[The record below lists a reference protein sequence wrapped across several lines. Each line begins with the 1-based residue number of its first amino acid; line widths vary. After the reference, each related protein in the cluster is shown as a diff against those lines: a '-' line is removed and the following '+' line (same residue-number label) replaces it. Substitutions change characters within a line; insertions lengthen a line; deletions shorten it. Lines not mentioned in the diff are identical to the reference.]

1 MKKTYRK
8 QDFKFTQDQRQRHDL
23 LLELRRSHVAEY
35 YEDGR
40 VWVGPSM
47 AGKKLEEDDAE
58 WKHWNVYVHW
68 KLNNFGGHMMAKF
81 FSRHT
86 KLLPLVDRINFKYF
100 QNNINHL

>member
-1 MKKTYRK
+1 MSHSSTEQRCSTLIELAEMKKTYRK

-58 WKHWNVYVHW
+58 
-68 KLNNFGGHMMAKF
+68 
-81 FSRHT
+81 
-86 KLLPLVDRINFKYF
+86 
-100 QNNINHL
+100 

>member
-1 MKKTYRK
+1 MAHSSTEQRCSTRIELAEMKKTYRK

-47 AGKKLEEDDAE
+47 AGKKLEEGDAE
-58 WKHWNVYVHW
+58 
-68 KLNNFGGHMMAKF
+68 
-81 FSRHT
+81 
-86 KLLPLVDRINFKYF
+86 
-100 QNNINHL
+100 

>member
-1 MKKTYRK
+1 MAHSSTEQRCSTLIELAELKKTYRK

-47 AGKKLEEDDAE
+47 AGKKLEEGDAE
-58 WKHWNVYVHW
+58 
-68 KLNNFGGHMMAKF
+68 
-81 FSRHT
+81 
-86 KLLPLVDRINFKYF
+86 
-100 QNNINHL
+100 

>member
-1 MKKTYRK
+1 MAHSSTEQRCSTLIELAEMKKTYRK

-47 AGKKLEEDDAE
+47 AGKKLEEDDVE
-58 WKHWNVYVHW
+58 
-68 KLNNFGGHMMAKF
+68 
-81 FSRHT
+81 
-86 KLLPLVDRINFKYF
+86 
-100 QNNINHL
+100 

>member
-1 MKKTYRK
+1 MAHSSTEQRCSTLIELAEMKKTYRK

-47 AGKKLEEDDAE
+47 AGKKLEEGDAE
-58 WKHWNVYVHW
+58 
-68 KLNNFGGHMMAKF
+68 
-81 FSRHT
+81 
-86 KLLPLVDRINFKYF
+86 
-100 QNNINHL
+100 

>member
-1 MKKTYRK
+1 MAHSSTEQRCSTLIELAEMKKTYRK

-35 YEDGR
+35 YEDQR

-58 WKHWNVYVHW
+58 
-68 KLNNFGGHMMAKF
+68 
-81 FSRHT
+81 
-86 KLLPLVDRINFKYF
+86 
-100 QNNINHL
+100 

>member
-1 MKKTYRK
+1 MAHSSTEQRCSTLIELAELKKTYRK

-47 AGKKLEEDDAE
+47 AGKKLEEGDSE
-58 WKHWNVYVHW
+58 
-68 KLNNFGGHMMAKF
+68 
-81 FSRHT
+81 
-86 KLLPLVDRINFKYF
+86 
-100 QNNINHL
+100 

>member
-1 MKKTYRK
+1 MAHSSTEQRCSTLIELAELKKTYRK

-58 WKHWNVYVHW
+58 
-68 KLNNFGGHMMAKF
+68 
-81 FSRHT
+81 
-86 KLLPLVDRINFKYF
+86 
-100 QNNINHL
+100 

>member
-1 MKKTYRK
+1 MSHSSTEQRCSTLIELAEMKKTYRK

-40 VWVGPSM
+40 VWIGPSM

-58 WKHWNVYVHW
+58 
-68 KLNNFGGHMMAKF
+68 
-81 FSRHT
+81 
-86 KLLPLVDRINFKYF
+86 
-100 QNNINHL
+100 